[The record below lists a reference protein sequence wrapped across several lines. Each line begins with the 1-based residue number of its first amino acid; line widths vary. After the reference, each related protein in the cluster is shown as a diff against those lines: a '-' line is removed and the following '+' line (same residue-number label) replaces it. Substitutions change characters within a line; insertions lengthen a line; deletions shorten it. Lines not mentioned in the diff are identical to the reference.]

1 MAKLNKEGAAS
12 QTDQGGLAA
21 DADSTQ
27 PQTDEQPSENTTHAT
42 DTPPSTAA
50 PDTGTTAAPDPDANQ
65 APADEPGDTAATGDE
80 QPPLTESNPSAET
93 TEGIGPDASEEP
105 AASVADD
112 KVLVCFLGPWKNY
125 SRGDVTRLAA
135 DEVLRVIDKGLAEL
149 GEE

>member
-12 QTDQGGLAA
+12 QAGHGGPAA
-21 DADSTQ
+21 DTTL

-42 DTPPSTAA
+42 DSSQSSGA
-50 PDTGTTAAPDPDANQ
+50 PDTGTIADPDPDANKD
-65 APADEPGDTAATGDE
+65 PADESGDTAAAGDE
-80 QPPLTESNPSAET
+80 PPPLTEINPAAET
-93 TEGIGPDASEEP
+93 TDGIGPDASEEP
-105 AASVADD
+105 VASVADD
-112 KVLVCFLGPWKNY
+112 KVLVRFTGPWKNY

>member
-12 QTDQGGLAA
+12 QADQGGPAA

-42 DTPPSTAA
+42 DAPPSTAA

-80 QPPLTESNPSAET
+80 PPPLTESNPAAET
-93 TEGIGPDASEEP
+93 TDGIGTDACEEP

-112 KVLVCFLGPWKNY
+112 KVLVRFTGPWKNY